1 MQIIFQKAAVDDGVS
16 GVSITYKKLGD
27 DYVIRRPNS
36 LAGGKKAGAAA
47 APPGKPGAGGTRAS
61 TGAGGKG
68 GGGKIEGLDYS
79 TGAGVQMGSSAMTRT
94 AGGQFAKYE
103 GVQTAD
109 ERVAGLSKGD
119 AEAARSFAMGGAI
132 DKATEERLGALGL
145 LSVNPKGRVT
155 MTMEARNA
163 MIAGRESAAQQA
175 EKYKKG
181 EQAKAKADSEAAA
194 KVKDAE
200 REKKAEEKAAK
211 RKIEVDKLKA
221 EAKVE
226 NEKAREAAVA
236 KATESK
242 EQAKIKLIR
251 DAEEAQKKQ
260 QFAQR
265 QTLNETAVA
274 AGVDKSAVD
283 GLMEFVKGND
293 LEYGSPIASKLL
305 AFGLISQIPGTRQ
318 YAIGQ
323 LTSSFLNTA
332 MSGNKRG
339 AKDMLL
345 QYQAQMRAQA
355 ETTAAQ
361 EAYVKAQAAQA
372 AAGGS
377 AAGVRTIMQGGSG
390 AKPLPFSPILNKTK
404 ELGVDSARPV
414 WVVFEKFGGANGV
427 MGLAQ
432 RAINIV
438 FGKS

>member
-1 MQIIFQKAAVDDGVS
+1 MQIIFRKAAVEDGVS

-47 APPGKPGAGGTRAS
+47 PPAGKPGAGGTRAS

-79 TGAGVQMGSSAMTRT
+79 TGAGVQMGASAITRT
-94 AGGQFAKYE
+94 AGGQFARYE

-163 MIAGRESAAQQA
+163 MIAGRETAAQQA

-181 EQAKAKADSEAAA
+181 EQAKAKAEAEATA

-211 RKIEVDKLKA
+211 RKVEVDKLKA

-226 NEKAREAAVA
+226 NEKAKVAAKV
-236 KATESK
+236 EK
-242 EQAKIKLIR
+242 EQEKIKLIR

-274 AGVDKSAVD
+274 AGVDKSTVD
-283 GLMEFVKGND
+283 GLMDFVKGND

-404 ELGVDSARPV
+404 ELGVDSARPA